1 LSWQGIRF
9 VPFRASDGRMSF
21 MMIAEQVLPGEPE
34 DVFPFFSDAFNLE
47 QITPPWL
54 RFRVLTPGP
63 MAVGEGTLIDYR
75 LALHGVP
82 LWWNTRITGWDP
94 PHRFSDEQI
103 SGPYRVW
110 KHLHTFERLD
120 GGRTL
125 ARDRV
130 EYRIRGGRALQALAQ
145 RVLVER
151 DLRAIFAYRRLR
163 LAEIFPG

>member
-1 LSWQGIRF
+1 MTDQIRF
-9 VPFRASDGRMSF
+9 VPFRAADGGASL
-21 MMIAEQVLPGEPE
+21 MMIAEQTLPGSPE
-34 DVFPFFSDAFNLE
+34 DVFPFFSDALNLE
-47 QITPPWL
+47 QITPLWL

-63 MAVGEGTLIDYR
+63 IEVGEGTLIDYR
-75 LALHGVP
+75 LQLHGVP
-82 LWWNTRITGWDP
+82 LWWHTRITGWDP

-110 KHLHTFERLD
+110 KHLHTFEPLEA
-120 GGRTL
+120 GRTL

-130 EYRIRGGRALQALAQ
+130 EYRIRGGRAAQALAQ

-151 DLRAIFAYRRLR
+151 DLRAIFEYRRRR

>member
-1 LSWQGIRF
+1 MSDDIRF
-9 VPFRASDGRMSF
+9 VPFRAADGGASLML
-21 MMIAEQVLPGEPE
+21 IAEQTLPGMPQ
-34 DVFPFFSDAFNLE
+34 DVFPFFSDALNLE

-63 MAVGEGTLIDYR
+63 IELGEGTLIDYR

-82 LWWNTRITGWDP
+82 LRWHTRITGWDP

-130 EYRIRGGRALQALAQ
+130 EYRIRGGRVLQALAQ

-151 DLRAIFAYRRLR
+151 DLRAIFAYRRRR